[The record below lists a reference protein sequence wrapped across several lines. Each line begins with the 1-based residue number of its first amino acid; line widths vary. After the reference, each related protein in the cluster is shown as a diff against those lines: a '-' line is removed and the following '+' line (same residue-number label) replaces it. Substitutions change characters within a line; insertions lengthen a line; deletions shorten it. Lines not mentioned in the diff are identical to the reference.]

1 MRDTA
6 FRLHQDEWGNSEESV
21 QKFSESGNNNKGMI
35 KARLGF
41 IYFVVLATS
50 LIVIFTR

>member
-6 FRLHQDEWGNSEESV
+6 FRIHQGEWGNSEEAV

-41 IYFVVLATS
+41 IYFVVLVTS